1 MSFEKSLVGAHRG
14 FQLGKG
20 PRRGLLGDC
29 EIFTKA
35 RCELY
40 WRWLCRG
47 GTGSWISWDM
57 GHRPSVSRG
66 HCTASTHCQTSLDT
80 ADQRRVRMIDNAW
93 YSPPAWD
100 IVTPPFGHSQQH
112 THCTYSEHFA
122 QAGIFTSKVCSRCL
136 SYIDSNIEQCSM
148 FIHVGVGACKVLV
161 LHCMSC
167 TPGPCGLQSPE
178 QATNCCTWTHFYTA
192 CSIHLAIYCFLYVAH
207 HKKAVLGLYL
217 LKIGEIMWKIQCI
230 PFFKWTFITPD
241 YAWKIQTRKMNII
254 QSDIWMTALFPFLG
268 YNWQL
273 QIALLLPTHY
283 SCAFAHSL
291 DITSPQRCGLQLSSI

>member
-1 MSFEKSLVGAHRG
+1 MVFQKALVGARTG

-20 PRRGLLGDC
+20 PRRGLLGYC
-29 EIFTKA
+29 EFFTKG

-80 ADQRRVRMIDNAW
+80 ADQRSVSRIDNAW
-93 YSPPAWD
+93 YSPTAWD

-136 SYIDSNIEQCSM
+136 SSIDSNIEQCSM

-161 LHCMSC
+161 LHCMC
-167 TPGPCGLQSPE
+167 PVHQVLWPPVTR
-178 QATNCCTWTHFYTA
+178 TTH
-192 CSIHLAIYCFLYVAH
+192 
-207 HKKAVLGLYL
+207 
-217 LKIGEIMWKIQCI
+217 
-230 PFFKWTFITPD
+230 
-241 YAWKIQTRKMNII
+241 
-254 QSDIWMTALFPFLG
+254 
-268 YNWQL
+268 
-273 QIALLLPTHY
+273 
-283 SCAFAHSL
+283 
-291 DITSPQRCGLQLSSI
+291 